1 MTTRKIRTALAALA
15 LAAAPALAGTA
26 RADAAD
32 AAKNNAVADFYQ
44 GKRITMLISAA
55 PGPAYDLF
63 ARMLANHMGQYIPG
77 KPAFVARNMPG
88 AGGMAAANFAYT
100 QGARDGTLMF
110 TLHIAL
116 PLQQALGQT
125 GVRYDAR
132 KLIGV
137 GRLSAGNT
145 VTGAWHTSG
154 ITSVND
160 LYQKEL
166 LLGGGQATSN
176 TAMFPTVARNLFGMK
191 IKVIAGYKSL
201 SEQMLAMERGEI
213 KGLGS
218 ISLVTLTN
226 WKKEY
231 LDKKLFVP
239 LFQWGLK
246 REKDLADIPAVGE
259 LARTALD
266 RKAIEVLAA
275 QMDLGRSFFLPPGV
289 PADRVA
295 ALRKAFEATVK
306 DKVFVAEAKKA
317 DSDILYASGQEME
330 QVVAGVLDAPPEAI
344 ARLKDAMV
352 NRGGGRCEEYSGA
365 ASCAAA
371 QKKKKK
377 SQ

>member
-1 MTTRKIRTALAALA
+1 
-15 LAAAPALAGTA
+15 
-26 RADAAD
+26 
-32 AAKNNAVADFYQ
+32 
-44 GKRITMLISAA
+44 
-55 PGPAYDLF
+55 
-63 ARMLANHMGQYIPG
+63 
-77 KPAFVARNMPG
+77 
-88 AGGMAAANFAYT
+88 
-100 QGARDGTLMF
+100 
-110 TLHIAL
+110 L